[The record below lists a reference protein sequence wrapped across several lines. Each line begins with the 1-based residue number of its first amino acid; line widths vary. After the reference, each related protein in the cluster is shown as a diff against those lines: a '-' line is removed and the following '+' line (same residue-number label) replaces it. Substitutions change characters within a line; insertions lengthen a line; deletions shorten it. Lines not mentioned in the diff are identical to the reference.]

1 MYVLPIAWRAMQ
13 TRLRAEKPKNVHGK
27 NCGTIQ
33 YKDNYHNKTDLMKK
47 TRIAINGFGR
57 IGRAAFRVM
66 MQRDD
71 CDVVAINDLTDTK
84 TLAHLLR
91 YDTVFRRYGG
101 EVSYDDSNLIVDG
114 VAYPVIAE
122 PDPMKLPWHEKDVEM
137 VLECTGRFEKDGAA
151 YAHIDAGAKR
161 AIVSAPVK
169 GGDIETYV
177 IGVKAPTAQST
188 RVISNASCTT
198 NCIAPVMKVM
208 QEAFGVEKAMMTTV
222 HSYTATQKLIDGPD
236 KDLRRARAAAQ
247 NIIPSTTGAA
257 TATALVIPELAD
269 HFDGLSMRIPTVNV
283 SISDIVMITTHDTTA
298 AEVNKALTTASAGA
312 LKGIL
317 GVTDQPLVSSDFI
330 GDSHSGVVDLE
341 LTNVVAGNMV
351 KVVAWYDNEW
361 GYANRLVD
369 MAVVFA
375 ETLQ

>member
-1 MYVLPIAWRAMQ
+1 M
-13 TRLRAEKPKNVHGK
+13 
-27 NCGTIQ
+27 
-33 YKDNYHNKTDLMKK
+33 DHN
-47 TRIAINGFGR
+47 
-57 IGRAAFRVM
+57 
-66 MQRDD
+66 DD

-84 TLAHLLR
+84 TLLAHLLR
-91 YDTVFRRYGG
+91 YDTVFRRYSGD
-101 EVSYDDSNLIVDG
+101 VAFDDSNLIVDG
-114 VAYPVIAE
+114 VAYPVIAD
-122 PDPMKLPWHEKDVEM
+122 PDPMQLPWHEKNVDI
-137 VLECTGRFEKDGAA
+137 VLECTVALKDGAA

-177 IGVKAPTAQST
+177 IGVKEPTAHST

-208 QEAFGVEKAMMTTV
+208 RETCGVEKAMMTTV

-257 TATALVIPELAD
+257 TATALVIPELTD

-283 SISDIVMITTHDTTA
+283 SLSDIVMVTTHDTTA
-298 AEVNKALTTASAGA
+298 EEVNAALTAASSSA

-317 GVTDQPLVSSDFI
+317 GVTDEPLVSSDFI
-330 GDSHSGVVDLE
+330 GDSRSSIVDLG

-369 MAVVFA
+369 MAAVFA
-375 ETLQ
+375 KSIE

>member
-1 MYVLPIAWRAMQ
+1 MA
-13 TRLRAEKPKNVHGK
+13 
-27 NCGTIQ
+27 
-33 YKDNYHNKTDLMKK
+33 K

-57 IGRAAFRVM
+57 IGRAAFRIM
-66 MQRDD
+66 MTRDD
-71 CDVVAINDLTDTK
+71 CEVVAINDLTDTK
-84 TLAHLLR
+84 TLAHLLQ
-91 YDTVFRRYGG
+91 YDTVFRHYGG
-101 EVSYDDSNLIVDG
+101 DVTYDEHNVIVDG
-114 VAYPVIAE
+114 AAYPVIAE
-122 PDPMKLPWHEKDVEM
+122 PDPMKLPWHEKNVDI
-137 VLECTGRFEKDGAA
+137 VLECTGRFEKDGTA

-177 IGVKAPTAQST
+177 IGVKEPTAQST

-208 QEAFGVEKAMMTTV
+208 QDVFGVEKAMMTTV

-257 TATALVIPELAD
+257 TATALVIPDLKD
-269 HFDGLSMRIPTVNV
+269 HFDGLSMRVPTVDV
-283 SISDIVMITTHDTTA
+283 SISDIVMITKRDTTA
-298 AEVNKALTTASAGA
+298 EEVNNALIAAAAGE

-317 GVTDQPLVSSDFI
+317 GVTDELLVSSDFI
-330 GDSHSGVVDLE
+330 GDSRSSIVDRE

-375 ETLQ
+375 KTLV